1 MARAAKAATP
11 PTEEQLSKIAIKA
24 ERDHEAQVAMREYR
38 QEQVAVSERTERLRA
53 MRLARE
59 AQLAA
64 ATAAAGKPAE
74 PVKKPKKVAGVRLAG
89 RRV

>member
-24 ERDHEAQVAMREYR
+24 ERDREAQVAMREYR

-64 ATAAAGKPAE
+64 PRPAGKPAE

>member
-1 MARAAKAATP
+1 MARAAKAVTP

-24 ERDHEAQVAMREYR
+24 ERDREAQVAMREYR

-59 AQLAA
+59 AQLA
-64 ATAAAGKPAE
+64 TAADGKPAE
-74 PVKKPKKVAGVRLAG
+74 PVKKPKKIAGVRLAG

>member
-1 MARAAKAATP
+1 MARAAKAVTP

-24 ERDHEAQVAMREYR
+24 ERDREAQVAMREYR

-59 AQLAA
+59 AQSAA
-64 ATAAAGKPAE
+64 AAVGKPAE

>member
-1 MARAAKAATP
+1 MARAAKAVTP

-24 ERDHEAQVAMREYR
+24 ERDREAQVAMREYR

-64 ATAAAGKPAE
+64 AAVGKPAE

>member
-1 MARAAKAATP
+1 MAKAAKAVTP

-24 ERDHEAQVAMREYR
+24 ERDREAQVAMREYR

-59 AQLAA
+59 AQSAA
-64 ATAAAGKPAE
+64 AAVGKPAE